1 MAPPDETG
9 RGQGCRGQGRAGP
22 QDTGV
27 AGVVEIAAAQSAYP
41 NIPTSSRAD
50 SDYRSLLNSLF

>member
-1 MAPPDETG
+1 MPLPDEAG

-22 QDTGV
+22 RDTGV

-41 NIPTSSRAD
+41 NIPTS
-50 SDYRSLLNSLF
+50 